1 MADIQQVKTA
11 SGVVVSGRGMLT
23 GIVASVDGSASRG
36 TVTAYDNTAAS
47 GTVIFQVEVFSE
59 QAPWVLFFADRF
71 APRFGTGL
79 YVAMDANVVAVV
91 WASER

>member
-59 QAPWVLFFADRF
+59 EGPLVLFFSDRF

>member
-36 TVTAYDNTAAS
+36 TLTVYDNTSAS
-47 GTVIFQVEVFSE
+47 GTAIFQVEVFSE
-59 QAPWVLFFADRF
+59 EGPLVLFFSDRF

-79 YVAMDANVVAVV
+79 YLSLDVNLIVNI